1 MLLLDTNPPDTV
13 PLSEGWANLT
23 SSGDVNA
30 YEIFH
35 YGPSGQE
42 AVVPLQTAVSGYYR
56 LVYDNTSLV
65 NTLGTGSGDC
75 KRRESASERAFHR

>member
-1 MLLLDTNPPDTV
+1 MLVLDTNPPATV

-23 SSGDVNA
+23 SGGDMNA

-42 AVVPLQTAVSGYYR
+42 AVVPMQLFCTLLPLDALLLMITPLPMLQLWATWQ
-56 LVYDNTSLV
+56 
-65 NTLGTGSGDC
+65 
-75 KRRESASERAFHR
+75 